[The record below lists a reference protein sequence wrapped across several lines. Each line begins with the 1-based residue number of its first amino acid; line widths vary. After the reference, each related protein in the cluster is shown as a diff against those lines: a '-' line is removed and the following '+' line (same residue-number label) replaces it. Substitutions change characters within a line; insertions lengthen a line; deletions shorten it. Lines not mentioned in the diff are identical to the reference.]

1 MATFDA
7 PQVILFNFEE
17 LSQNAMYFFLM
28 LLSLHNTAFNDP
40 VWHYLVKGAYVWC
53 RI

>member
-17 LSQNAMYFFLM
+17 LILNQLHM
-28 LLSLHNTAFNDP
+28 LFDPNVWQTLHNTAFNG
-40 VWHYLVKGAYVWC
+40 LV
-53 RI
+53 